1 MDQIIVN
8 AILTGLLAAI
18 AFTLR
23 VMWDGFRELQK
34 ADLEQLA
41 QISSLKVL
49 MADAYIKKEDFDRMT
64 SAIFSKLDKIEN
76 KLDSKVDRAGR

>member
-8 AILTGLLAAI
+8 AVLTGLLAAI

>member
-8 AILTGLLAAI
+8 AVLTGLLAAI

-34 ADLEQLA
+34 ADLEQLS

-49 MADAYIKKEDFDRMT
+49 MADAYIKKDDFDRMT
-64 SAIFSKLDKIEN
+64 SAIFTKLDKIEN
-76 KLDSKVDRAGR
+76 KLDGKADRTGR